1 MPPKIPIESA
11 FVSFSFTLPPPAT
24 EMCFASA
31 PVTAAFSAMMRRFAS
46 PPVRFRLS
54 ASSSEKTRFAQS
66 FSQSACQSAP
76 ERFSSVFP
84 SKQESSSSLSALK
97 PRSFSRK
104 AFASDQVSSC
114 ACSFSSFAAIS
125 IVRRSSSV
133 SVSALLLLSSFVSS
147 SSAARTKVSPTPV
160 PPMVVTS
167 MARTR
172 SIARNCRCFFFILLP
187 PSYDFFHYLTVLKN
201 IILFFLLTRN
211 PLESRKKCPA
221 QAARQD
227 TFGLFVFCLRVQF
240 YDIRKTENHG
250 FSLSFTYLQT
260 AAVLFC
266 CSHAG

>member
-1 MPPKIPIESA
+1 
-11 FVSFSFTLPPPAT
+11 
-24 EMCFASA
+24 
-31 PVTAAFSAMMRRFAS
+31 MRRFAS

-97 PRSFSRK
+97 PRSFPEKPSRPTR
-104 AFASDQVSSC
+104 FP
-114 ACSFSSFAAIS
+114 AAP
-125 IVRRSSSV
+125 VL
-133 SVSALLLLSSFVSS
+133 SALSQPSPSCGDLPPSLSLRFYCFLPLFLPVLP
-147 SSAARTKVSPTPV
+147 RTKVSPTPV

-201 IILFFLLTRN
+201 IILFLLTRN

-240 YDIRKTENHG
+240 LRY
-250 FSLSFTYLQT
+250 S
-260 AAVLFC
+260 
-266 CSHAG
+266 